1 MRPLIALLAL
11 LMATGTSLAQELKD
25 DVLVY
30 GTVKRLSDRAPLEG
44 AWVVVQRNGVK
55 VAQLVTDSAGRY
67 EVHLDYDE
75 VYRLYYMQG
84 GMVTKNV
91 TIDISGIPAPVRYGG
106 HGMSI
111 DVTLFQAYPCLDV
124 SALEEPIGKAHYEPA
139 DSTISWDIG
148 YTESVRS
155 RIADAMRRH
164 DSLRV
169 ACGCP

>member
-1 MRPLIALLAL
+1 MLLAL
-11 LMATGTSLAQELKD
+11 LACAGASFAQELKD

-30 GTVKRLSDRAPLEG
+30 GQVKRLADRAPLEG

-91 TIDISGIPAPVRYGG
+91 TIDLNSIPAPVRYGG
-106 HGMSI
+106 HGMMI

-124 SALEEPIGKAHYEPA
+124 SALEEPIGRARYEPA

-169 ACGCP
+169 SGGCP

>member
-1 MRPLIALLAL
+1 MRLLIVVLAL
-11 LMATGTSLAQELKD
+11 LTAPGSSFAQELKD

-30 GTVKRLSDRAPLEG
+30 GQVKRLADRAPLEG
-44 AWVVVQRNGVK
+44 AWVVVQRNGMK
-55 VAQLVTDSAGRY
+55 VAQLVTDSLGRY
-67 EVHLDYDE
+67 EMHLDYDA

-91 TIDISGIPAPVRYGG
+91 TIDLNGIPVPERYGG

-111 DVTLFQAYPCLDV
+111 DVTLFQAYPCLEM
-124 SALEEPIGKAHYEPA
+124 SALEEPIGMAHYEPA

-169 ACGCP
+169 AGGCP